1 MTENAERVKREV
13 LQLPESERAELAQL
27 LIQSL
32 DQECDANAEAAWD
45 AELARRLKRLEA
57 GSAQL
62 RPAFEVLAE
71 ITDKYK

>member
-1 MTENAERVKREV
+1 MTDNAERVKNEV
-13 LQLPESERAELAQL
+13 LQLSESDRAELAHL

-32 DQECDANAEAAWD
+32 DATWDADAEAAWD
-45 AELARRLKRLEA
+45 AELGQRLQRTEE
-57 GSAQL
+57 GRSQL